1 MKSVLIPIFKME
13 VYNIVLITAVQHSD
27 LILYMYTHTHSFSY
41 SLAIMAYHRIL
52 NAVLWAVQ

>member
-27 LILYMYTHTHSFSY
+27 WDVNIYTFFLKCIISIVVY
-41 SLAIMAYHRIL
+41 PRIL
-52 NAVLWAVQ
+52 NIVLSVIQ